1 MSSSPS
7 KLHYSFGGE
16 KRLPKVRLPSC
27 PRTGYELPSTKSKRG
42 AGFGIG
48 ERFAHTSMRE
58 RSPPPNTYNIPSV
71 FIPNQTTTTFVNH
84 MVKDKSYC
92 FGTGRESF
100 KKNVL
105 NRDKIGP
112 DPITPGPGT
121 YVPLKPIGEGRLSFK
136 LKYKLDYGNAE

>member
-1 MSSSPS
+1 M
-7 KLHYSFGGE
+7 
-16 KRLPKVRLPSC
+16 
-27 PRTGYELPSTKSKRG
+27 PSTKSRRG

-84 MVKDKSYC
+84 MVKDRSYC

-100 KKNVL
+100 SKNVL
-105 NRDKIGP
+105 NREKIGP
-112 DPITPGPGT
+112 DPISPGPGQ

-136 LKYKLDYGNAE
+136 LKYKLDYGNADKIAIKQNIPPPGHYDHEPSSIAGN